1 MHKCM
6 FFGEREKKDG
16 ITLEKRRFFFFLLQ
30 ILGEHRTLSKN
41 FTISISCF
49 KIFRYPYFS
58 LLKEA
63 TPVISSRDSQ
73 YYMFDKIC
81 KRWSF
86 LDTNIIYIISL
97 RNLSLCIYYNMLLLI
112 FKQFI
117 ITLKRCTLYT
127 CNV

>member
-1 MHKCM
+1 MYV
-6 FFGEREKKDG
+6 FRRTREKRWNN
-16 ITLEKRRFFFFLLQ
+16 IEKKKIFFFFLLQ

-127 CNV
+127 RTCNV